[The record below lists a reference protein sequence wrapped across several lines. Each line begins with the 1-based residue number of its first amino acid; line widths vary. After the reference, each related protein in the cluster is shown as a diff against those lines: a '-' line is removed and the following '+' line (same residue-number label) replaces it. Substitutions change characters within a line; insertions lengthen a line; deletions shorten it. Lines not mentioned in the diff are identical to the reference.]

1 MQIEFGD
8 ADRPAPD
15 HIKLR
20 RLKLLHL
27 RLVGNRALK
36 VPKGY
41 AQSTQAQ
48 LEFAVH
54 TGHLLSGVR
63 HEGQR
68 IFLEHILC
76 RQLPFQ
82 QLLYPFFPRILRQ
95 DHRRFDTTATGRAF
109 KAQAFPNMPTGMRL
123 VLCQGMSDLGIC
135 FAFAVIAIGFAQL
148 MHSFCSIRCRRYIR
162 NHGVPIWL
170 RQILGLVTTVP
181 DKRTAVNDPLSRTN
195 AIRGRS
201 KMDSLPGIYGR
212 FIRVFFKRRQ
222 REAYKIRFNDF
233 HLPGWITLVVQRPRN
248 TQHSGQIGHRIK
260 LPAIRSAQLL
270 RVQFMALYDSLD
282 GFPVFIID
290 CNVFLQKP
298 VGMQTVAAV
307 NNDARRTLQSMQKGE
322 QLFLR
327 LWKILFLMRRPL
339 DVILS
344 MDK

>member
-1 MQIEFGD
+1 M
-8 ADRPAPD
+8 
-15 HIKLR
+15 
-20 RLKLLHL
+20 
-27 RLVGNRALK
+27 
-36 VPKGY
+36 
-41 AQSTQAQ
+41 
-48 LEFAVH
+48 
-54 TGHLLSGVR
+54 LSGVR
-63 HEGQR
+63 HEGER
-68 IFLEHILC
+68 VFLEHILR

-95 DHRRFDTTATGRAF
+95 NHRRFDTAATGRAF
-109 KAQAFPNMPTGMRL
+109 KAQAFPNIPTGVRL
-123 VLCQGMSDLGIC
+123 VLCQGMPDLGIC
-135 FAFAVIAIGFAQL
+135 FDFAVIEIGFAQL
-148 MHSFCSIRCRRYIR
+148 MYSFCSIRCRCHIR
-162 NHGVPIWL
+162 NHGVPIRL
-170 RQILGLVTTVP
+170 RQIRGLIPTVP

-201 KMDSLPGIYGR
+201 KMDSLPGICGR
-212 FIRVFFKRRQ
+212 FIRVFCKCRQ
-222 REAYKIRFNDF
+222 RVACEVRFNDF
-233 HLPGWITLVVQRPRN
+233 HPPGWITLMVQRPRN
-248 TQHSGQIGHRIK
+248 TQDSGQIGHRIK

-270 RVQFMALYDSLD
+270 RVQFMAFDDSPD

-290 CNVFLQKP
+290 CNIFLQKP